1 MTNMGEPFKINIF
14 NVINS
19 PFCIAPEDGH
29 KIYELIVGALKEDGP
44 TLFSKYHYGH
54 YGFFK

>member
-29 KIYELIVGALKEDGP
+29 KIYELIVGA
-44 TLFSKYHYGH
+44 
-54 YGFFK
+54 